1 MTRFFGPPCK
11 SRVLDKVL
19 VKVSAPL
26 KLRPY
31 GAIQICLLL
40 LLLLLEGITYFYS
53 GGRDNDAALALG
65 GRPIQQHEPAARHS
79 LNTIPACDGQ
89 THDDS
94 IILHQHSVATRVALG
109 R

>member
-1 MTRFFGPPCK
+1 VVPSGRLLS
-11 SRVLDKVL
+11 SRIRLIGSL
-19 VKVSAPL
+19 TAGIWARLIALHRMS
-26 KLRPY
+26 
-31 GAIQICLLL
+31 
-40 LLLLLEGITYFYS
+40 LLLLEGITYFYS

-79 LNTIPACDGQ
+79 LNTIPVCDGQ

-94 IILHQHSVATRVALG
+94 IILHQHSVATRVTLG